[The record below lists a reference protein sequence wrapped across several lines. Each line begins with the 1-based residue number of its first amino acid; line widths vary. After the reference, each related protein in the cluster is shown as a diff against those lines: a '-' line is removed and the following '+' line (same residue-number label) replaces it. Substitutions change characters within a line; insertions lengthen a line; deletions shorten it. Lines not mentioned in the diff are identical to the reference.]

1 MKQNGLIAM
10 LFAIAMYVLMTA
22 CAVLMCANMELGG
35 IMALV
40 FFIPG
45 TISAFVGIYQA
56 YVQAKSLKGQ
66 KSIKQDK
73 ETETDVKD
81 GETEKANK

>member
-10 LFAIAMYVLMTA
+10 LFAIAMYILMTA
-22 CAVLMCANMELGG
+22 CAVLFKDAEGTFYMV
-35 IMALV
+35 I
-40 FFIPG
+40 FIGSFTFG

-66 KSIKQDK
+66 KSSEQEKTD
-73 ETETDVKD
+73 ETIGND
-81 GETEKANK
+81 GR

>member
-1 MKQNGLIAM
+1 MIAM

-22 CAVLMCANMELGG
+22 CAVLFKDAEETFYMV
-35 IMALV
+35 I
-40 FFIPG
+40 FIGSFTFG

-66 KSIKQDK
+66 KSSEQDK
-73 ETETDVKD
+73 ETETDGKD
-81 GETEKANK
+81 GETEKGDR